1 MIATLKILIWTQYFW
16 PENFPINAVA
26 RHLNEC
32 GIDVTVLTGKPNY
45 PEGKI
50 FAGYMATGIQ
60 KDEYSGIEVIRIPL
74 RQRGKNSG
82 KGMALNYLSFIISG
96 YLFAP
101 YALRGRKFDAIFVY
115 APSPLLQ
122 ALPAVYVSWL
132 KRAPLVLWVQDI
144 WPDALLATGFIKSRW
159 ILGMVGL
166 AVRYI
171 YRFSDSI
178 LIQSEVFRASVERW
192 TSNKERIRFF
202 PNLAEDK
209 SPEHTKPPINVQ
221 LAKEVAASF
230 AVVFAG
236 NIGKAQSCETIIE
249 AAKLLQ
255 SVSAIKFYLIGSGSM
270 DDSVRQNLA
279 DSGLGNVTMTGRV
292 PAEDM
297 SLIFASASVL
307 LLTLRADPVL
317 SSTIPSKLQI
327 YLAAGK
333 PVIASCNGEAASVV
347 TKAKSG
353 LTCPAGDPAALADAV
368 SKIFLMAPEE
378 RVRLGV
384 NGRAYFEAHY
394 RLQSRVTELVAH
406 FEDVVARHKCP
417 EPIA

>member
-1 MIATLKILIWTQYFW
+1 MRVLIWTQYFW
-16 PENFPINAVA
+16 PENFHINTVA
-26 RHLNEC
+26 RSLKVK
-32 GIDVTVLTGKPNY
+32 GIEVTVLTGKPNY

-50 FAGYMATGIQ
+50 FDGYKAAGIQ
-60 KDEYSGIEVIRIPL
+60 MEEYSGIEVIRIPL

-101 YALRGRKFDAIFVY
+101 YALRGKKFDAVFVY

-122 ALPAVYVSWL
+122 ALPAIYVSWL

-144 WPDALLATGFIKSRW
+144 WPDALVATGFIKNRW

-178 LIQSEVFRASVERW
+178 LIQSEGFRASVESW
-192 TSNKERIRFF
+192 TSKKERIRFF
-202 PNLAEDK
+202 PNSVEDVSPDLTK
-209 SPEHTKPPINVQ
+209 STVNVQ
-221 LAKEVAASF
+221 LVEEVAACF

-255 SVSAIKFYLIGSGSM
+255 NVACIKFYLVGSGSM
-270 DDSVRQNLA
+270 A
-279 DSGLGNVTMTGRV
+279 DSIRESITHSGLKNVTMTGQV

-297 SLIFASASVL
+297 SVIFASASVL
-307 LLTLRADPVL
+307 LLTLRDDAAL
-317 SSTIPSKLQI
+317 SSTIPFKLQS

-333 PVIASCNGEAASVV
+333 PVIASCNGEAASAI
-347 TKAKSG
+347 TKANAG
-353 LTCPAGDPAALADAV
+353 LACSAGDASALADAV
-368 SKIFLMAPEE
+368 LKLFRMTPEE
-378 RVRLGV
+378 RVGLGKH
-384 NGRAYFEAHY
+384 GRDYFEAHY
-394 RLQSRVTELVAH
+394 RLQTRVTELVTH
-406 FEDVVARHKCP
+406 FDDVVARHR
-417 EPIA
+417 